1 LKELIRHILQENT
14 REIPNEVIS
23 QELNGL
29 IHKKIRRYPHS
40 FFMVDEN
47 NVINIELD
55 KHGFLWVS
63 NALLKRLSNKLS
75 LSSEVI
81 KKILKNW
88 IIDNYKSSDSLSE
101 SMSPHVKRRLTDS
114 EILDEITAIMD
125 YDLDISL
132 FDSASD
138 CIEEVC
144 DTLNEKFLDYL
155 KDETSR
161 QVSLKEKDELYW
173 YFVNRFGKYIEKQYE
188 SAKAK

>member
-1 LKELIRHILQENT
+1 MKELIRHILQENT

-81 KKILKNW
+81 KKILKKW

-132 FDSASD
+132 FDSVSD